1 MTYRGYDIIYSKSGG
16 KAGRG
21 RNKTASV
28 QVFDKPNAQG
38 SMQMLR
44 FFRYTVASHASR
56 CRALDKAKEFID
68 KLPPA

>member
-1 MTYRGYDIIYSKSGG
+1 MTHKGYDIVYSKSGG

-21 RNKTASV
+21 RNKTASI
-28 QVFDKPNAQG
+28 QVFDKPNPQGAQ
-38 SMQMLR
+38 QMLT

-56 CRALDKAKEFID
+56 QRALDKAREFID